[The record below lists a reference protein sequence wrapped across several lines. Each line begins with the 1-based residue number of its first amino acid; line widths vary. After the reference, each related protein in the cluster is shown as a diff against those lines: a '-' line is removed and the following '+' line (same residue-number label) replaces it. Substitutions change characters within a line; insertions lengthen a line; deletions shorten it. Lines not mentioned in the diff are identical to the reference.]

1 MMFLWTIAAIL
12 ALLALF
18 VILYAITA
26 SPWSQQAQRQSR
38 TIGIVAGC
46 YLVCFVTAL
55 LYRLA

>member
-1 MMFLWTIAAIL
+1 MTFLWTIAAIF

-18 VILYAITA
+18 VILYAVSA
-26 SPWSQQAQRQSR
+26 SPWSIEAQRRTR
-38 TIGIVAGC
+38 TIGIMAGC

>member
-1 MMFLWTIAAIL
+1 
-12 ALLALF
+12 

>member
-1 MMFLWTIAAIL
+1 MRMDIRCAPTHDVPLSIAARSSC
-12 ALLALF
+12 
-18 VILYAITA
+18 LYAAVTPSA
-26 SPWSQQAQRQSR
+26 AQTR